1 MTRGGPLLQ
10 MGTAAIQTARKW
22 GNTPLLPL
30 VLGEEGDATFN
41 VSDGDDKT
49 VEKVKSDMNACIN
62 DARGSRFTVSRR
74 KTIPTVV
81 VARENS
87 DV

>member
-1 MTRGGPLLQ
+1 
-10 MGTAAIQTARKW
+10 MGTVAVQTARKW
-22 GNTPLLPL
+22 GHTPLLPL

-41 VSDGDDKT
+41 VSDGDDIT
-49 VEKVKSDMNACIN
+49 AEKVKSDMNDCIN
-62 DARGSRFTVSRR
+62 DARGSRLTASRR
-74 KTIPTVV
+74 KTILIVV